1 MSTLSELR
9 VRELRK
15 EVRRPADGAVR
26 VRYENPRPVE
36 IEGRLVDISRSG
48 FRMAH
53 NCVTLASGQVVEFS
67 HPDASGKAKVMWN
80 RVVEQRVETG
90 FLVVGAGK

>member
-1 MSTLSELR
+1 MNTP
-9 VRELRK
+9 VREMRR
-15 EVRRPADGAVR
+15 EVRRPAEGAVR
-26 VRYENPRPVE
+26 IRYTNPRTVE
-36 IEGRLVDISRSG
+36 VEGRLVDVSLSG

-53 NCVTLASGQVVEFS
+53 GCVTLAAGQMVEFM
-67 HPDASGKAKVMWN
+67 HTEASGKARVMWN